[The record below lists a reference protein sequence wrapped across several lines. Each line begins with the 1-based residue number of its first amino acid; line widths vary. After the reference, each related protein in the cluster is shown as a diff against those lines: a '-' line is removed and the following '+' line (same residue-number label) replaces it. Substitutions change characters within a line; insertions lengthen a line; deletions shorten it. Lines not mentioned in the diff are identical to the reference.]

1 MHHHKWWWRLRKEPS
16 ALWSRLIGAIH
27 GLEHKPPDKLSASSS
42 DMGIRTLTRQLPT
55 KLFRV
60 PSLLLPISP
69 KIPHAESIQPDPLSS
84 SSSLLHCGH
93 RRL

>member
-1 MHHHKWWWRLRKEPS
+1 MVFCPQLTQILYIKTK
-16 ALWSRLIGAIH
+16 
-27 GLEHKPPDKLSASSS
+27 D
-42 DMGIRTLTRQLPT
+42 GIRTLTRQLPT